1 MAIKVTG
8 KRLGSITKER
18 ADFRKTKAKKT
29 PMKKMTK
36 KRK

>member
-1 MAIKVTG
+1 MGIKVTG
-8 KRLGSITKER
+8 KRLGSITKKR

-29 PMKKMTK
+29 PMKK

>member
-1 MAIKVTG
+1 MGIKVTG
-8 KRLGSITKER
+8 KRLGSITKKR

-29 PMKKMTK
+29 PKKTTK